1 MQMPDTSQPA
11 GLVKMRRI
19 ATGLL
24 ALMAVVFVAAR
35 LLQPRYPWLS
45 FVVAFAEAAMVG
57 ALADWFAVTALFRHP
72 LGLPIPHT
80 AIVPANKDRI
90 GSSVAGF
97 LEQNFLTRE
106 VLTEELRHIDFAG
119 AAAQWLSEPGNSRDV
134 ALQITQGVPTMV
146 RMVEDHDVGNFL
158 QAILASGLKNVRFA
172 PLLAEVFDVLIA
184 DRRHQLLFDH
194 LIGMAANALE
204 RNQDTIRQK
213 IHEAS
218 PRWMPRIIDEKLFE
232 KIMTESH
239 AILDEMRQEGSEWRE
254 RFHRSVEEFIGKLR
268 SSPEYEARIVSVVD
282 QTLQHPLFKRY
293 THTVWTNVR
302 DRLLADADR
311 PDSRIA
317 AQLERALAGV
327 GGALLRDPA
336 VQDKLNGWI
345 RQFAANAI
353 SSRRHLIAA
362 LVKRVIQKWD
372 AETVSRK
379 FESYVGRDL
388 QYIRING
395 TLVGG
400 LVGLVLHLVSMAL

>member
-1 MQMPDTSQPA
+1 MRMPDTAPPA
-11 GLVKMRRI
+11 GMVKMRRI

-24 ALMAVVFVAAR
+24 VLMAVVFVAAR

-90 GSSVAGF
+90 GSSVADF
-97 LEQNFLTRE
+97 LENNFMTRE
-106 VLTEELRHIDFAG
+106 VLAEELRHIDFAG
-119 AAAQWLSEPGNSRDV
+119 AAAHWLSEPGNSRDV
-134 ALQITQGVPTMV
+134 ALQITRGVPTVV
-146 RMVEDHDVGNFL
+146 RMVEDQDVGSFL
-158 QAILASGLKNVRFA
+158 QSTLSSGLKNVRFG
-172 PLLAEVFDVLIA
+172 PLLAEVLDVLVA
-184 DRRHQLLFDH
+184 DRRHQQLFDH
-194 LIGMAANALE
+194 LVGMAATALE

-213 IHEAS
+213 IHDAS

-232 KIMTESH
+232 KIMTESQ
-239 AILDEMRQEGSEWRE
+239 AILDEMRQEDSEWRE
-254 RFHRSVEEFIGKLR
+254 RFHRSVQEFMDKLR
-268 SSPEYEARIVSVVD
+268 SSPDYEARIAGVVD
-282 QTLQHPLFKRY
+282 QTLQHPLFKSY
-293 THTVWTNVR
+293 THTVWTTVR
-302 DRLLADADR
+302 DRLLADADK

-317 AQLERALAGV
+317 AQFERALAGV
-327 GGALLRDPA
+327 GNALERDAA

-353 SSRRHLIAA
+353 SSRRHLIAS

-400 LVGLVLHLVSMAL
+400 LVGLLLHLVSMAL

>member
-1 MQMPDTSQPA
+1 M
-11 GLVKMRRI
+11 VKMRRI

-24 ALMAVVFVAAR
+24 VLMAVVFGAAR
-35 LLQPRYPWLS
+35 LLQPRFPWLS

-90 GSSVAGF
+90 GSSVADF

-106 VLTEELRHIDFAG
+106 VLAEELRHIDFAG
-119 AAAQWLSEPGNSRDV
+119 AAAQWLCEPGNSRDV
-134 ALQITQGVPTMV
+134 ALQIVQGVPTVV

-158 QAILASGLKNVRFA
+158 QATLATGLKNVRFA

-184 DRRHQLLFDH
+184 DRRHQQLFDH

-218 PRWMPRIIDEKLFE
+218 PRWMPRIIDDKLFE
-232 KIMTESH
+232 KIMTESR

-254 RFHRSVEEFIGKLR
+254 RYHRSVEEFIGKLR
-268 SSPEYEARIVSVVD
+268 GSPEYEERIVRVVD
-282 QTLQHPLFKRY
+282 QTLQHPLFKSY
-293 THTVWTNVR
+293 TNTVWTSVR
-302 DRLLADADR
+302 DRLLADADK

-317 AQLERALAGV
+317 AQLERALGGV
-327 GGALLRDPA
+327 GVALQRDAA

-345 RQFAANAI
+345 REFAARAI
-353 SSRRHLIAA
+353 SGRRHLIAA

-400 LVGLVLHLVSMAL
+400 LVGLLLHLVSMLL

>member
-1 MQMPDTSQPA
+1 MPDTSPPA
-11 GLVKMRRI
+11 GMVKMRRI

-24 ALMAVVFVAAR
+24 AMMAVIFVAAR

-45 FVVAFAEAAMVG
+45 FVVSFAEAAMVG

-72 LGLPIPHT
+72 LGIPIPHT

-90 GSSVAGF
+90 GSSVANF
-97 LEQNFLTRE
+97 LEHNFMTRE
-106 VLTEELRHIDFAG
+106 VLSEELRHIDFAG
-119 AAAQWLSEPGNSRDV
+119 AAAHWLCEPRNSREV
-134 ALQITQGVPTMV
+134 ALQITHGVPTLV
-146 RMVEDHDVGNFL
+146 RMVEDQDVGNFL
-158 QAILASGLKNVRFA
+158 QATLASGLKNVRFA
-172 PLLAEVFDVLIA
+172 PLLAEVLDVLIA

-194 LIGMAANALE
+194 LIGMAADALE
-204 RNQDTIRQK
+204 RNQDFIRQK

-232 KIMTESH
+232 KIMTESQ
-239 AILDEMRQEGSEWRE
+239 AILDEMRQEDSEWRA
-254 RFHRSVEEFIGKLR
+254 RFQSSVEEFIGKLR
-268 SSPEYEARIVSVVD
+268 SSPDYEARIAGVVD
-282 QTLQHPLFKRY
+282 QTLQHPLFRGY
-293 THTVWTNVR
+293 TQTVWSNVR
-302 DRLLADADR
+302 DRLLADADN
-311 PDSRIA
+311 PGSRIA
-317 AQLERALAGV
+317 AQLERAL
-327 GGALLRDPA
+327 GGIATALQRDPA

-353 SSRRHLIAA
+353 ASRRHVIAA

-372 AETVSRK
+372 AETVSSK

-400 LVGLVLHLVSMAL
+400 LVGLLLHLVSLAL

>member
-1 MQMPDTSQPA
+1 MQMPDTSPPA
-11 GLVKMRRI
+11 GMVKMRRI

-24 ALMAVVFVAAR
+24 VLMAVVFVAAR
-35 LLQPRYPWLS
+35 LLEPRYPWLS

-90 GSSVAGF
+90 GSSVADF

-106 VLTEELRHIDFAG
+106 VLAEELKHIDFAG
-119 AAAQWLSEPGNSRDV
+119 AAAHWLGEPGNSREV
-134 ALQITQGVPTMV
+134 ALQVTRGVPTVV

-158 QAILASGLKNVRFA
+158 QGTLASGLKNVRFA

-184 DRRHQLLFDH
+184 DRRHQMLFDH

-204 RNQDTIRQK
+204 RNQEYIRQK
-213 IHEAS
+213 IHGAS

-232 KIMTESH
+232 KIMTEAQ
-239 AILDEMRQEGSEWRE
+239 AILDEMRQEDSEWRV
-254 RFHRSVEEFIGKLR
+254 RFHRSVEEFIARLR
-268 SSPEYEARIVSVVD
+268 ESPEYEARIVRVVD
-282 QTLQHPLFKRY
+282 QTLQHPLFRNY
-293 THTVWTNVR
+293 THTVWTSVR
-302 DRLLADADR
+302 DRLLADAR
-311 PDSRIA
+311 KPDSRIA

-327 GGALLRDPA
+327 GTALQRDAA
-336 VQDKLNGWI
+336 VQEKLNGWI
-345 RQFAANAI
+345 REFAANAI
-353 SSRRHLIAA
+353 SSRRKTIAA

-400 LVGLVLHLVSMAL
+400 LVGLVLHVVSMAL

>member
-1 MQMPDTSQPA
+1 MQMPDLSPPA
-11 GLVKMRRI
+11 GMVKMRRI

-24 ALMAVVFVAAR
+24 VLMAVIFVAAR
-35 LLQPRYPWLS
+35 LLEPRFQWLS

-90 GSSVAGF
+90 GSSVADF
-97 LEQNFLTRE
+97 LEQNFLTRD
-106 VLTEELRHIDFAG
+106 VLAEELKHIDFAG
-119 AAAQWLSEPGNSRDV
+119 AAAHWLGEPGNSRQV
-134 ALQITQGVPTMV
+134 ALQITQGVPTIV

-158 QAILASGLKNVRFA
+158 QRTLASGLKNVRFA
-172 PLLAEVFDVLIA
+172 PLLAEVLDVLIA
-184 DRRHQLLFDH
+184 DRRHQMLFDH
-194 LIGMAANALE
+194 LIGMAGSALE
-204 RNQDTIRQK
+204 RNRDIIRQK

-232 KIMTESH
+232 KIMTEAQ
-239 AILDEMRQEGSEWRE
+239 AILDEMRQEDSEWRA

-268 SSPEYEARIVSVVD
+268 ASPQYEARIVQVVD
-282 QTLQHPLFKRY
+282 QTLQHPLFRSY
-293 THTVWTNVR
+293 THTVWTSVR
-302 DRLLADADR
+302 DRLLADVDK

-327 GGALLRDPA
+327 GTALQRDVA
-336 VQDKLNGWI
+336 VQEKLNGWI
-345 RQFAANAI
+345 REFGANAI
-353 SSRRHLIAA
+353 SNRRKVIAA
-362 LVKRVIQKWD
+362 LVRRVIQKWD

-400 LVGLVLHLVSMAL
+400 LVGLLLHLVSMAL